1 MARKRESPPEALEGP
16 GTKDVAARTGRSE
29 STPTLWTVGPS
40 PGLEKGGRR
49 EERHKPEGHPNS
61 EAWRRYPPT
70 EGPPSERSR
79 PATCD

>member
-1 MARKRESPPEALEGP
+1 MAGRRESLPEALEGP
-16 GTKDVAARTGRSE
+16 GTTDVAARTGRST
-29 STPTLWTVGPS
+29 STPTPWTAGLS
-40 PGLEKGGRR
+40 PGLKKGGRK

-61 EAWRRYPPT
+61 GAWRRCRLT